1 MKSEST
7 HMLQDRVR
15 GSLVAGAVG
24 DALGYAVEFCGR
36 ETIESHYGQ
45 RGIAE
50 FELDKSGKALF
61 SDDTQMTLFTAAGL
75 LGSIGQSCAPLEAV
89 ARAYVDWFYTQERYN
104 AERRHSCWIADI
116 EALYSLR
123 APGSTCLSAL
133 REISSGRKPMNN
145 SKGCGG
151 IMRVAPVAL
160 LAAAR
165 GDRDIAEVAHLAAGA
180 AEMTHRHPLGFL
192 PVIPLTVLIYR
203 AVGMTSKQ
211 LKKNIDAIVA
221 EGLDLM
227 DSLYEGRYDEERGY
241 LRALTDKAMKF
252 AYDDIEDDDAIY
264 ELGEGWVAEETW
276 AIALY
281 AAVRHIDSVEE
292 AIIAAVNHDGDSDS
306 TGAVC
311 GNIMGAIYGYE
322 HIAGRN
328 LFCPEGRTLAD
339 TLEQNDLILT
349 IADDIAL
356 AGVISRGEVCSRVLV
371 DKWCKRYGSEVL
383 KTTSKRRLYFDMDG
397 VLVDF
402 VSGLK
407 QQSDEVLKEYEG
419 RLDEIP
425 GLFGKMLPM
434 PGAIEAVHKLNE
446 HYDCYILSTAPWKNP
461 SAWSDK
467 VIWVTKYLDDVFH
480 KRMVITHCKHLCKGD
495 IIIDDRGKNGTSEF
509 EGEWIEFGSERFP
522 DWSAV
527 LDYLLPNG
535 KE

>member
-1 MKSEST
+1 
-7 HMLQDRVR
+7 MLNDKIR
-15 GSLVAGAVG
+15 GSLVAGAAG
-24 DALGYAVEFCGR
+24 DALGYAVEFWGR
-36 ETIESHYGQ
+36 ESIESHYGQ
-45 RGIAE
+45 RGITE
-50 FELDKSGKALF
+50 FELDNSGKALF

-75 LGSIGQSCAPLEAV
+75 LGSIGQNYEPLEAV

-104 AERRHSCWIADI
+104 AERKHSCWIADI

-123 APGSTCLSAL
+123 APGSTCLTAL
-133 REISSGRKPMNN
+133 REISSGREPINH

-165 GDRDIAEVAHLAAGA
+165 GDKDVAKVARLAADA

-203 AVGMTSKQ
+203 AVGMTPEQ
-211 LKKNIDAIVA
+211 LKQNVGAIVV
-221 EGLDLM
+221 EGLDLV
-227 DSLYEGRYDEERGY
+227 DSLYEGRYDEERDY
-241 LRALTDKAMKF
+241 LRALTGRALEL
-252 AYDDIEDDDAIY
+252 AYSDVEDEDAIL

-281 AAVRHIDSVEE
+281 AAVRHIDSVED

-311 GNIMGAIYGYE
+311 GNIMGAIYGYNHITE
-322 HIAGRN
+322 HNI
-328 LFCPEGRTLAD
+328 FCPEGRSLAD
-339 TLEQNDLILT
+339 TLEQSDLLLT
-349 IADDIAL
+349 VADDITL
-356 AGVISRGEVCSRVLV
+356 AGALSRGEVCNRVLV
-371 DKWCKRYGSEVL
+371 DQWCKRYGDEVL
-383 KTTSKRRLYFDMDG
+383 NAMPKRRLYFDMDG

-407 QQSDEVLKEYEG
+407 CQSDEVLKEYEG

-425 GLFGKMLPM
+425 GLFGQMSPM

-467 VIWVTKYLDDVFH
+467 VLWVTKYLDDVFH
-480 KRMVITHCKHLCKGD
+480 KRMVITHCKNLCKGD

-527 LDYLLPNG
+527 LDYLLPNNDC
-535 KE
+535 